1 MTRLVSK
8 LFNVRPR
15 EWPRLLLLMLML
27 FLMVAGNTWG
37 QITAYAGFVNAV
49 GANAVPPILAAAAV
63 LAVILAAGYSLAA
76 DRIIDDRLL
85 IYIAVGATVVI
96 GIGRFLL
103 VWDSLAVIAYPLL
116 YVVYSVLILRVLNV
130 HWWTYVNSF
139 YDTRSAKRIVPL
151 VAVSARLGGSMALL
165 IPFLRQRLQPPDM
178 ILLWLLL
185 LAAVAVLAWAMP
197 ILLREKRQTQRSLHI
212 TQQQGSGAASYLDN
226 LREGFQ
232 YTIDS
237 PFMRRLA
244 LAVLL
249 MTVLLELHWFQQTTI
264 LDANVQPGGVFESTA
279 VLESILGSV
288 IGITSILLIPIQLF
302 GLPRLINRLGVDN
315 ANLLFPLLTL
325 LLSGALIYYGLSPE
339 LLLLT
344 WPAVIVAA
352 LADINR
358 IHVRAAFQAPVD
370 SLLYN
375 AVPLRFKGR
384 ARAFVNGLLVPL
396 GVLLSSILVLLLQ
409 DIAVGW
415 LLPLLIG
422 GLAVAYGAA
431 AWAIRQQYGRALIAL
446 LEQDDFSSLLAER
459 TLDLAGPLPLADAAA
474 LSKLAH
480 KLETSQD
487 PEMATFMAR
496 LLLQVGGAE
505 AVPLLKEEMP
515 KRDAHLR
522 ATFMRLLVAA
532 EVQGAAVRTL
542 FKEALSDPEGAVRR
556 EALEGLKQLAET
568 ERGGDDFLPLAA
580 TYLTDPDVAVQGV
593 VLPSLLQAT
602 NSAYRQ
608 KAEATVRQLLH
619 SDQVSER
626 VVALETLGQG
636 GDLIAFLDDLLPCL
650 THEADEVR
658 LKTAVLLETWC
669 QQTLPTLGA
678 AAHRA
683 EAFWAKVE
691 AWGQQSLPA
700 AAAAQIA
707 TQAMVCLD
715 DPVERVRQAALV
727 MLGRLHQPNTY
738 LAIVQHLND
747 TSPDIRQL
755 AADLLVDLGPAVLP
769 LVEAQ
774 LAVADAQQQR
784 MAAIVLSRIDPGTYG
799 GLIAEQ
805 IDGNLRHIYTNLLHS
820 RALLPLDSYKAVAL
834 LREILHE
841 ENGRLTQEL
850 FDLLLALH
858 PPRTV
863 NLVRESL
870 YSDNEHVQANALE
883 ALESLTSPQTA
894 LLVAPLFKP
903 TIPVSV
909 LQQLAEAQWAIAPPD
924 LVGTL
929 RALAANTPDSWR
941 RCVAVYAL
949 GEVGSAWA
957 TAVANPPSA
966 DPPVTIPESF
976 DLPALQNIL
985 AASRQDDHHEVR
997 AVAEKAWHMATGREP
1012 VAFKEDAMLSV
1023 VERIVFLKEV
1033 SFFREM
1039 SVDQLRVLANVCEEE
1054 RFAADTAVYQEGDPG
1069 GVLYVI
1075 VQGRVGI
1082 ERAGR
1087 RRGLVAR
1094 LDTLDAHAS
1103 FGDMNLFDN
1112 SPRTASATALEETL
1126 VLKLGREPLI
1136 ALARQYPDLSL
1147 ALINVLSQR
1156 LRQTTE
1162 RVAEL
1167 TRSQPRQLH
1176 KLFDQFD

>member
-8 LFNVRPR
+8 LFNVRPQ

-37 QITAYAGFVNAV
+37 QIMAYAGFVNAV

-63 LAVILAAGYSLAA
+63 LAMVLAAGYSLAA
-76 DRIIDDRLL
+76 DRIVDDRLL
-85 IYIAVGATVVI
+85 IYIAVGATVMI

-103 VWDSLAVIAYPLL
+103 IWDSLALIAYPLL

-165 IPFLRQRLQPPDM
+165 IPFLRQYLQPADM

-212 TQQQGSGAASYLDN
+212 TQQQRGGAASYLDN

-232 YTIDS
+232 YTIGS

-249 MTVLLELHWFQQTTI
+249 MTVLLELHWFQQTAI
-264 LDANVQPGGVFESTA
+264 MDANVQPGGVFESTA

-302 GLPRLINRLGVDN
+302 GLPRLINRLGIGN
-315 ANLLFPLLTL
+315 ANLIFPLLTL
-325 LLSGALIYYGLSPE
+325 LLSGVLIYYGLGPE
-339 LLLLT
+339 LMLLT

-358 IHVRAAFQAPVD
+358 IHIRAAFQSPVD

-396 GVLLSSILVLLLQ
+396 GVLLSSVLVLVLK
-409 DIAVGW
+409 DIAIGW

-422 GLAVAYGAA
+422 GLAVAYGVA

-446 LEQDDFSSLLAER
+446 LEQDDFSSLLPER
-459 TLDLAGPLPLADAAA
+459 TIDLAGPLPLADTAT
-474 LSKLAH
+474 LTSLAH
-480 KLETSQD
+480 KLEASQD
-487 PEMATFMAR
+487 SEMAIFMAR
-496 LLLQVGGAE
+496 LLLQVGGAN
-505 AVPLLKEEMP
+505 AVPLLQAEMP

-522 ATFMRLLVAA
+522 ATFIRLLVVS
-532 EVQGAAVRTL
+532 EVQGAAVRSL
-542 FKEALSDPEGAVRR
+542 LKAALSDEAGAVRR
-556 EALEGLKQLAET
+556 EALVGLRQLAET
-568 ERGGDDFLPLAA
+568 EMGSDNFLPLAVA
-580 TYLTDPDVAVQGV
+580 YLADPDVSVQGV
-593 VLPSLLQAT
+593 VLPSLLQAANLT
-602 NSAYRQ
+602 YRQ
-608 KAEATVRQLLH
+608 TAEATVTQLLH
-619 SDQVSER
+619 SSRVSER
-626 VVALETLGQG
+626 ILGLEALGQIR
-636 GDLIAFLDDLLPCL
+636 DITVFLDDVLLCL
-650 THEADEVR
+650 ADEADEVR
-658 LKTAVLLETWC
+658 LTTAVLLETWS
-669 QQTLPTLGA
+669 QQTLPALEA
-678 AAHRA
+678 ATHRA
-683 EAFWAKVE
+683 DAFWAKVD
-691 AWGQQSLPA
+691 AWDQHSLPA
-700 AAAAQIA
+700 AATQIAAQAI
-707 TQAMVCLD
+707 VCLD

-727 MLGRLHQPNTY
+727 ILGRLRQPNTY
-738 LAIVQHLND
+738 LALAQHLND
-747 TSPDIRQL
+747 DSPDIRQL
-755 AADLLVDLGPAVLP
+755 AADLLVALGPTVIP
-769 LVEAQ
+769 LLKSQ
-774 LAVADAQQQR
+774 LHMADARQQR
-784 MAAIVLSRIDPGTYG
+784 MAAIVLGRIDPGMYG

-805 IDGNLRHIYTNLLHS
+805 IDENLRRIYTNLLHS
-820 RALLPLDSYKAVAL
+820 RALMPLCPYKAVAL
-834 LREILHE
+834 LCEILAE

-863 NLVRESL
+863 DLVRESL
-870 YSDNEHVQANALE
+870 HSDKAHVQANALE

-894 LLVAPLFKP
+894 QLVAPLFKP
-903 TIPVSV
+903 TLPEP
-909 LQQLAEAQWAIAPPD
+909 LLHQLAEAQWAIAPPD
-924 LVGTL
+924 LAGTL
-929 RALAANTPDSWR
+929 RALATNTSDSWR

-949 GEVGSAWA
+949 GEVGLDWA
-957 TAVANPPSA
+957 TAVAVAPRAAPA
-966 DPPVTIPESF
+966 PALL
-976 DLPALQNIL
+976 DLPVIQMLLTEA
-985 AASRQDDHHEVR
+985 RQDRHNTVR
-997 AVAEKAWHMATGREP
+997 EMAEMAWHMVTGREP
-1012 VAFKEDAMLSV
+1012 VAFKENAMLSV

-1094 LDTLDAHAS
+1094 LDTLGAHAS

-1176 KLFDQFD
+1176 KLFDQFE